1 MHISIYG
8 ITDKGAVLESNED
21 RILIDGRVYR
31 EGETAA
37 LVTEPTLAAV
47 CDGVG
52 GETGGEM
59 AAEFCL
65 SELAKV
71 RYSSLTDLKSVIIDI
86 HNKLLEA
93 ASFDERYRNMQT
105 TLCAFALDEKC
116 NCCCVNVGDSRLYR
130 YAGGVATQLST
141 DHTLVRYLYD
151 MGEMTA
157 EEMKT
162 SPDRNV
168 IISSVG
174 GDEQIPRIDV
184 FTIGEKFGTLPD
196 DTIIICSDGITDH
209 VGRTEIEVCM
219 GLDVPFEDKIDAIY
233 RLALSRGSCDNL
245 SVIGIAGEA

>member
-8 ITDKGAVLESNED
+8 ITDKGATLNINED
-21 RILIDGRVYR
+21 RILIDGKVYDS
-31 EGETAA
+31 GEVEA
-37 LVTEPTLAAV
+37 LVTEPMIAAV

-52 GETGGEM
+52 GENCGEV
-59 AAEFCL
+59 AAQMCL
-65 SELAKV
+65 DELAKV
-71 RYSSLTDLKSVIIDI
+71 RYSSLTDLKSIVMDI
-86 HNKLLEA
+86 HEKLLKEA
-93 ASFDERYRNMQT
+93 QKNTQYKNMQT
-105 TLCAFALDEKC
+105 TLCLFALDEKC
-116 NCCCVNVGDSRLYR
+116 NSCCVNVGDSRLYR

-174 GDEQIPRIDV
+174 GDSQIPKLDV
-184 FTIGEKFGTLPD
+184 FSIGERFGTLPD
-196 DTIIICSDGITDH
+196 DTMIICSDGITDH

-245 SVIGIAGEA
+245 SVIGIAGEC